1 VNEGNSLVPGSLRRA
16 AAALA
21 AAWLAA
27 GWLAAGPVAAGP
39 VAAAPAD
46 AQNPSEAL
54 ELPNVVVIG
63 TTALPGIGLPLERVA
78 GNVQAYTSQDLAA
91 QHPDGVAGFL
101 EQNAGSVNFNSA
113 QGNPFQPD
121 LLFRGFTASPLLGT
135 PQGVSVFQ
143 DGVRVNEPFADV
155 VNWDLIPESAIA
167 NVQLIPGSNP
177 AFGLNALGG
186 AVALYT
192 KSGRDYPG
200 AALEL
205 GGGSFGR
212 RQLEFEYGAQRGAW
226 DLFATGNYLGDDGW
240 AEHNP
245 SLVRQLFLKAGYETG
260 RSNVDLS
267 FTAADNT
274 LEGTQTIPRSF
285 LDDPR
290 QAYTYPDRT
299 HDQLVFAAVQAS
311 RFLAD
316 GILLGASLYVRHNR
330 NESLA
335 SDANNDFGAVDPASG
350 AIDSVEATNDD
361 SFVDQRSA
369 GGGLQLTL
377 KDSVRGAENQF
388 VLGVAT
394 DAGNARYAQRS
405 QPAAFTATRAT
416 VGLGAFAT
424 VTDASTDERTDGVY
438 LADTLLLD
446 PRWGISVA
454 GRYSRALVRIADET
468 GMAPQLDGKHR
479 YARLN
484 PAVGVTF
491 NPTKALTAFATWNQG
506 MRVPTPIELACADP
520 GAPCRLPNSFVADP
534 PLAAIVSRTVELG
547 ARGHAAAAASWSA
560 AVYRTDLEDDLA
572 FISSGGA
579 STSSGY
585 FRNVGATRRQG
596 LELAATVQRGRAALT
611 LDYGYLDATYR
622 TRFASYSPD
631 NSSADATGAIEVRP
645 GDRLPGIPRHS
656 LKARADYAA
665 SERWSG
671 GLTVRYS
678 SAVFA
683 RGDEN
688 NADRNG
694 MLAGFVTVGLDARY
708 AAGRTVELFARVDN
722 LLDRRY
728 ANFAVLGSNVFTG
741 PGNSF
746 DGAHPRAEQF
756 RGVGAPR
763 GAWAGIRYRL
773 P

>member
-1 VNEGNSLVPGSLRRA
+1 
-16 AAALA
+16 
-21 AAWLAA
+21 
-27 GWLAAGPVAAGP
+27 
-39 VAAAPAD
+39 
-46 AQNPSEAL
+46 
-54 ELPNVVVIG
+54 
-63 TTALPGIGLPLERVA
+63 
-78 GNVQAYTSQDLAA
+78 
-91 QHPDGVAGFL
+91 
-101 EQNAGSVNFNSA
+101 
-113 QGNPFQPD
+113 
-121 LLFRGFTASPLLGT
+121 
-135 PQGVSVFQ
+135 VSVFQ

-212 RQLEFEYGAQRGAW
+212 RQLGFEYGAQRGAW
-226 DLFATGNYLGDDGW
+226 DLYATGNYLGDDGW

-274 LEGTQTIPRSF
+274 LQGAQTIPRSF

-290 QAYTYPDRT
+290 QAYTYPDRS
-299 HDQLVFAAVQAS
+299 HDELAFAALKAS
-311 RFLAD
+311 QFLAD

-330 NESLA
+330 NDSLA
-335 SDANNDFGAVDPASG
+335 SDANNDFGAVDPVSG
-350 AIDSVEATNDD
+350 AIDTVEATNDD

-377 KDSVRGAENQF
+377 KGSARGAENQF

-394 DAGNARYAQRS
+394 DAGNARYTQRS

-416 VGLGAFAT
+416 VGSGAFAT
-424 VTDASTDERTDGVY
+424 VTDASTNERTDGVY

-446 PRWGISVA
+446 PRWSISVA
-454 GRYSRALVRIADET
+454 GRYSRALVRIADES
-468 GMAPQLDGKHR
+468 GAAPQLDGAHR

-484 PAVGVTF
+484 SAVGVTF
-491 NPTKALTAFATWNQG
+491 NPTPALTAFATWNQG

-534 PLAAIVSRTVELG
+534 PLAAILSRTIELG
-547 ARGHAAAAASWSA
+547 ARGRGTVLASWSA

-579 STSSGY
+579 SASSGY

-596 LELAATVQRGRAALT
+596 LELAASAQRGRSALT
-611 LDYGYLDATYR
+611 LGYDYLDATYR
-622 TRFASYSPD
+622 TRFASLSPN
-631 NSSADATGAIEVRP
+631 NSAADASGTIDVRP
-645 GDRLPGIPRHS
+645 GNRLPGIPRHT
-656 LKARADYAA
+656 LKARLDLARG
-665 SERWSG
+665 ERYSG
-671 GLTVRYS
+671 GLALRYS
-678 SAVFA
+678 SPVFA

-688 NADRNG
+688 NRDRNG
-694 MLAGFVTVGLDARY
+694 PLSGFVTVGLDARCAL
-708 AAGRTVELFARVDN
+708 AAALELYVRVDN

-728 ANFAVLGSNVFTG
+728 ANFGVLGRNVFTG

-746 DGAHPRAEQF
+746 DGADPRAEQF

-773 P
+773 R